1 MPRITLQLFLHLSG
15 LSYTVDFRTACTIMK
30 TPVKIKCFSRPARG
44 KGPISQDQV
53 QLCHQG
59 HALWLGNEYE

>member
-1 MPRITLQLFLHLSG
+1 MPRITLQLFLHLPG